1 MLAIMLI
8 AAALP
13 SMAGSTGKNYSKE
26 AGKVVLETD
35 TLAVEITG
43 GQNIPAFFFWEIGN
57 ESVTYK
63 VQFNQVF
70 EAIDENSNGIFDLQ
84 NDSKVLNS
92 QVSLASL
99 EWDFSEFL
107 VVEEDNSPTEV
118 HFNITS
124 TDSSKGQ
131 GEAKTLMIEFRI
143 HFTAESELKFDIA
156 VEDYEFINETAML
169 VFGFKLLTTMN
180 ENTHRL
186 QNRVQFGNGY
196 FESEEIA
203 ESNGTALQVGLSAGS
218 QDEQKMIFLAY
229 EHFDGSF
236 VHDPTIGV
244 TIADSTASQTDGD
257 ETTDQKTGTKNR
269 VLPELSKA
277 DLFTSSV
284 VASLV
289 FILIPVAIYMKRKP

>member
-244 TIADSTASQTDGD
+244 TIADSSASQTDGD
-257 ETTDQKTGTKNR
+257 ETTDQKTGTTDR

-284 VASLV
+284 IASLV